1 MKKEEM
7 TIDDCHA
14 EALAINDLLDAVI
27 KNPVI
32 GGCDV
37 SYLVTRETVIRRL
50 RLETGL
56 ML

>member
-7 TIDDCHA
+7 TIEECHA
-14 EALAINDLLDAVI
+14 EVLAINDLLDAVI